1 MFMRNR
7 LARKMAAEMRGA
19 TCAGTQTSKAPTLSG
34 PSVTNHYSV
43 AQSHFCAAQSH
54 FCAAQTISMQHS
66 RISMQQRW
74 PLSATVNFTY
84 ELLMSFRIHLQ
95 AYFVYLVAAQF
106 TTDLDSSHGHSIL

>member
-43 AQSHFCAAQSH
+43 VPACNAAWSGLLHVIDFRHASHSSAGLRCVHNWKFKTMFRNLRPVSNVEFCMH
-54 FCAAQTISMQHS
+54 RMQFKQCIM
-66 RISMQQRW
+66 RKPI
-74 PLSATVNFTY
+74 
-84 ELLMSFRIHLQ
+84 
-95 AYFVYLVAAQF
+95 
-106 TTDLDSSHGHSIL
+106 

>member
-43 AQSHFCAAQSH
+43 VAVE
-54 FCAAQTISMQHS
+54 M
-66 RISMQQRW
+66 
-74 PLSATVNFTY
+74 SANPG
-84 ELLMSFRIHLQ
+84 EN
-95 AYFVYLVAAQF
+95 
-106 TTDLDSSHGHSIL
+106 